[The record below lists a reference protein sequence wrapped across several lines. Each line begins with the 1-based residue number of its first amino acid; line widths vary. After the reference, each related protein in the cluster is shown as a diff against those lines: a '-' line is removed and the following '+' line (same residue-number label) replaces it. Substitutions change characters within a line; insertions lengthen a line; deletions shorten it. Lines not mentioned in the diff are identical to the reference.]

1 MPNRNTARKIAGVC
15 LIAAPLA
22 LTAAMA
28 LAPWFAA
35 DTGDLLTALAANQS
49 ALLAADLLV
58 LVAVVLLIP
67 ASLGILRALRN
78 GTPRLAPVAVGMFLV
93 GWLFVLGP
101 VMLDRVE
108 LQLATSGMP
117 REEAVALVGR
127 LEDDAGI
134 SVIFGVF
141 IIGHT
146 LGAILLGVA
155 LARAR
160 FVPIWAA
167 GSIVIAAVL
176 HPIARVGLGSKWLD
190 VVAFALLALG
200 LAVTGVRVLRMTDDE
215 WEPRP
220 DAIEPL
226 VPGNEREPVSSGVA

>member
-1 MPNRNTARKIAGVC
+1 MRNRKTARKIAGVC

-28 LAPWFAA
+28 LAPWFVA

-78 GTPRLAPVAVGMFLV
+78 RTPRLAPVAAGMFLV

-127 LEDDAGI
+127 LEADAGI

-146 LGAILLGVA
+146 LGAILLGIA

-160 FVPIWAA
+160 FVPFWAA
-167 GSIVIAAVL
+167 ASIVIAAVL

-190 VVAFALLALG
+190 VVAFALLTLG
-200 LAVTGVRVLRMTDDE
+200 LGVTGVRVLRMSDDE

-226 VPGNEREPVSSGVA
+226 VTGDERDLVSSGVA